1 LPKPPPNPACETVRI
16 GYGAGGGYPIGFE
29 LEDKDYD
36 AGFLKVFVSTEY
48 ADIGSLVQES
58 AAAQRVAKRSPDIA
72 GIWGAWLGAITV
84 SDRGEQ

>member
-16 GYGAGGGYPIGFE
+16 GYGEGGGYPISFD
-29 LEDKDYD
+29 LEGKDYD

-48 ADIGSLVQES
+48 ADMGSLVQES
-58 AAAQRVAKRSPDIA
+58 AAAQSAKKSPDIA

-84 SDRGEQ
+84 SDGGEQ